1 MPGVS
6 FYLTPA
12 RLRRL
17 EHRPANSEYSYSAVD
32 KSPLSNY
39 VMRHWW
45 VWTASFAP
53 KSLAPN
59 AITLLGFAA
68 VVANFLTVWVAV
80 PDLVG
85 PGGSWV
91 YASCALGLFFYQTMD
106 NIDGKQARRT
116 GTSSPL
122 GELFDHGL
130 DTLNCSIGG
139 LIQAA
144 AMGLGQTPYA
154 LLCVLVPCWSM
165 YVSTWEEYHT
175 GTLYLGYVNGPV
187 EGVLIAVG
195 ILLVSA
201 FKGPGWWALPVSE
214 ALGNI
219 PLVPE
224 SWQVLDLAMLSLIV
238 AFLCAHLPLWYVY
251 SYFLSGFGVS
261 RPRSL
266 ASRNELTG
274 SSHSLL
280 NVYSTLSPPHPRRA
294 LTSPRP
300 ASRRNPSTTITE
312 AFFQLVPMLG
322 FSMLAAAWVLSP
334 KSRVLKE
341 GYLEEFALVVCA
353 FNPLFLSFAVETL
366 IEASLDSPAGF
377 LFGHLSSK
385 IILAQLTRG
394 PFPYSWILLLPLLIP
409 AVGINSPYLGLY
421 VLLRCPPLAPALLP
435 ASFEPL
441 YLHYTLFLALA
452 SYGVAAHKIIS
463 AFCDFLGI
471 KCLTIPYPNKACE
484 GYEALPNGTA
494 AVRTPVQE
502 EREPREEEELE
513 LEMDHLASSPH
524 APTSPTR
531 PASASRVDRLL
542 GGVGVKNPFA
552 GLLSMP
558 TEGRKRSNTS
568 ERERAIGMGQGRRV
582 AKVAA

>member
-6 FYLTPA
+6 FYLTPS

-17 EHRPANSEYSYSAVD
+17 ESVSLVARCSSRCAQAHPADLTACESTSAHSEYSYSAVD
-32 KSPLSNY
+32 KSPLSNH

-45 VWTASFAP
+45 VWSASFAP
-53 KSLAPN
+53 KWLAPN

-68 VVANFLTVWVAV
+68 VVANFLTVCIAV

-85 PGGSWV
+85 PGASWV
-91 YASCALGLFFYQTMD
+91 YASCAFGLFFYQTMD

-201 FKGPGWWALPVSE
+201 CKGPGWWALPVSE
-214 ALGNI
+214 ALGNV

-224 SWQVLDLAMLSLIV
+224 SWQVLDLTMLFLIV
-238 AFLCAHLPLWYVY
+238 GFLCAHLPLC
-251 SYFLSGFGVS
+251 
-261 RPRSL
+261 
-266 ASRNELTG
+266 
-274 SSHSLL
+274 LL
-280 NVYSTLSPPHPRRA
+280 NVYSTLSTPHPRRA

-300 ASRRNPSTTITE
+300 ASRRNPSTTTTE
-312 AFFQLVPMLG
+312 AFLQLGPIVG
-322 FSMLAAAWVLSP
+322 FSMLSAAWVLSP
-334 KSRVLKE
+334 KSRMLRD
-341 GYLEEFALVVCA
+341 GYLEEFALVVC
-353 FNPLFLSFAVETL
+353 
-366 IEASLDSPAGF
+366 F

-409 AVGINSPYLGLY
+409 AVGINTPYLGL
-421 VLLRCPPLAPALLP
+421 PALLP
-435 ASFEPL
+435 SSFEPL
-441 YLHYTLFLALA
+441 YLHYTLFLSLA

-471 KCLTIPYPNKACE
+471 KCLTIPFPNRACE
-484 GYEALPNGTA
+484 GYDAVVPTNGPAA
-494 AVRTPVQE
+494 AVRAPLVQE
-502 EREPREEEELE
+502 AREPGEDEELE
-513 LEMDHLASSPH
+513 REMDHLAPSSLGGGGAAGG

-531 PASASRVDRLL
+531 PASASASRVDRLL
-542 GGVGVKNPFA
+542 GGVVAGGVRNPFA
-552 GLLSMP
+552 GLGLLSTP
-558 TEGRKRSNTS
+558 ASEGRKRSNTS
-568 ERERAIGMGQGRRV
+568 ERERGIGMGMGQQGRRV
-582 AKVAA
+582 AKVAS

>member
-6 FYLTPA
+6 FYLTPV

-17 EHRPANSEYSYSAVD
+17 DEYSYSAVD
-32 KSPLSNY
+32 KSPLSNH

-195 ILLVSA
+195 ILVVSA

-238 AFLCAHLPLWYVY
+238 AFLCAHLPLC
-251 SYFLSGFGVS
+251 
-261 RPRSL
+261 
-266 ASRNELTG
+266 
-274 SSHSLL
+274 LL

-294 LTSPRP
+294 LTSPRL

-322 FSMLAAAWVLSP
+322 FSLLAAAWVLSP

-341 GYLEEFALVVCA
+341 GYLEEFALVVC
-353 FNPLFLSFAVETL
+353 
-366 IEASLDSPAGF
+366 F

-394 PFPYSWILLLPLLIP
+394 PFPYSWILLLPLFIP
-409 AVGINSPYLGLY
+409 AVGINSPYLGL
-421 VLLRCPPLAPALLP
+421 PALLP
-435 ASFEPL
+435 PSFEPL

-502 EREPREEEELE
+502 EREPGEEEELE
-513 LEMDHLASSPH
+513 LEMDRLAPSPH